1 MPKRRASGPHQGF
14 LGGGA
19 QTRPMAAS
27 QTVEIAGRTLAV
39 TNLGKVLYPE
49 TGTTKAQVIDYF
61 VRIAPLL
68 LPQAAWRPVTR
79 KRWVDGV
86 GTAADPKQAFF
97 KKPLEESAPEWIPRA
112 SLEHS
117 DHVNDYPLAN
127 EPAVL
132 AWFGQVAA
140 LELHTPQWRFGP
152 GLEPANPDRLVLDLD
167 PGHGAGLPQCAEVA
181 FLCREILDGMD
192 LRAVPVTSGS
202 KGIHLYAALDGAH
215 TSAEVSEVAKA
226 LALGLEAQR
235 PELVVSTQKKT
246 ARDGRVLIDW
256 SQNSASKTTLCPYS
270 LRGRARPTVAAP
282 RTWEEL
288 EDAGLRH
295 LDYEEVLERAE
306 AGMDPMAELAW
317 RGSMEEPGAAASS
330 SAGAGPASSASAPAS
345 ADRLATYR
353 SMRDGAKTPEPVPD
367 EPAPAGAGRTTDA
380 PAFVIQEH
388 HARRLHWDF
397 RLEHDGVLVSWAVPK
412 GPPLEEDDNRLAV
425 QTEDHPLGYG
435 SFEGTIPKGE
445 YGAGEVTIWDSGTIE
460 VEKWRDGK
468 EVIATLTGRPDGGLG
483 GVPRRYALIRTHGM
497 GRDGQRSWL
506 LHHMKEQPGATEAK
520 AKATATATATGVES
534 APARPV
540 RASARRSGRGP
551 QAGIPDGA
559 PEPAGI
565 EPMLA
570 TARDAEGFAA
580 ESRRE
585 PWAFEMKWDGV
596 RAVVHATVSGIRITG
611 RSGRDMTAQYPE
623 LSAIRAAIG
632 PDALAEGVVLDGE
645 IVAFGGDGRPS
656 FAALQQRIG
665 LERVAEIDAASAA
678 APVGVVAFDLLRV
691 GERSLVRASY
701 DERRAELE
709 RVAHDGSGLLVPGA
723 GTGTLEAAIE
733 ASRRLGLEGV
743 VAKRRASS
751 YLPGRRSSAW
761 VKLKHASHQSV
772 VVVGW
777 RHGRG
782 GRSGAIGS
790 LLVAVPDES
799 GELTYAGRVGS
810 GFDEAGLRRAA
821 EALAKLVRESPAL
834 EVPAADRRDAEWV
847 EPTLVGEV
855 SFTER
860 TADGR
865 FRHPVW
871 RGFRPDLSPA
881 DVRRET
887 PA

>member
-1 MPKRRASGPHQGF
+1 MPRRPASGPHQGF

-19 QTRPMAAS
+19 QTRSMAAS

-49 TGTTKAQVIDYF
+49 TGTTKAQVIDYL

-86 GTAADPKQAFF
+86 GTDAEPKQAFF

-117 DHVNDYPLAN
+117 DHANDYPLAN

-152 GLEPANPDRLVLDLD
+152 GLQPAYPDRLVLDLD
-167 PGHGAGLPQCAEVA
+167 PGPGAGLPQCAEVA
-181 FLCREILDGMD
+181 FLCREILDGMGMT
-192 LRAVPVTSGS
+192 AVPVTSGS
-202 KGIHLYAALDGAH
+202 KGIHLYAALDGPH

-235 PELVVSTQKKT
+235 PELVVSTQRKT
-246 ARDGRVLIDW
+246 AREGRVLIDW

-270 LRGRARPTVAAP
+270 LRGRPRPTVAAP

-288 EDAGLRH
+288 EEPGLRH
-295 LDYEEVLERAE
+295 LEYEEVLERAA
-306 AGMDPMAELAW
+306 AGMDPMAALAW

-330 SAGAGPASSASAPAS
+330 SAGAGAASSTSAPPS
-345 ADRLATYR
+345 ADRLSTYR

-367 EPAPAGAGRTTDA
+367 EPAPAGAGRATDA
-380 PAFVIQEH
+380 PTFVIQEH

-435 SFEGTIPKGE
+435 SFEGTIPQGE
-445 YGAGEVTIWDSGTIE
+445 YGAGEVTIWDAGTIE

-483 GVPRRYALIRTHGM
+483 GVSRRYALIRTHGM

-506 LHHMKEQPGATEAK
+506 LHLMKEQPR
-520 AKATATATATGVES
+520 ATGTGAE
-534 APARPV
+534 AALART
-540 RASARRSGRGP
+540 SARRSGRGHHASLP
-551 QAGIPDGA
+551 AGA

-570 TARDAEGFAA
+570 TARDADGFAA

-596 RAVVHATVSGIRITG
+596 RAVVHATASGIRITG

-623 LSAIRAAIG
+623 LSDIRAALD

-665 LERVAEIDAASAA
+665 LERTAEIDGASAA
-678 APVGVVAFDLLRV
+678 APVSLVAFDLLRV

-709 RVAHDGSGLLVPGA
+709 RVAHDGSGLLVPAA

-751 YLPGRRSSAW
+751 YLPGRRGSAW

-790 LLVAVPDES
+790 LLLAVPDES
-799 GELTYAGRVGS
+799 GELRYAGRVGS

-821 EALAKLVRESPAL
+821 EAFAEIARSSPPL
-834 EVPAADRRDAEWV
+834 EVPATDRGDAEWV

-871 RGFRPDLSPA
+871 RGFRSDLSPA
-881 DVRRET
+881 DVRWET